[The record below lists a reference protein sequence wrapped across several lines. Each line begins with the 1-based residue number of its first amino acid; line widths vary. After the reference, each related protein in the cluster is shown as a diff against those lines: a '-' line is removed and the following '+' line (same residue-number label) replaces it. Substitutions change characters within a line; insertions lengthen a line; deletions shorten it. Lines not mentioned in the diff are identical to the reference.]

1 MKFVIDTE
9 EMKQNIQKN
18 FEHFNTKLN
27 TMSKQSKN
35 KRETDTIEKLENEL
49 DYAKMMIDWNE
60 KRIKEGKGVFV
71 PSDISKSTQRLILYG
86 VDKLENKLQNKE
98 DV

>member
-1 MKFVIDTE
+1 MKLVIDTE

-18 FEHFNTKLN
+18 FEHFNTKLS
-27 TMSKQSKN
+27 TMSNKSKT
-35 KRETDTIEKLENEL
+35 KRENDTIEKLENEL

-60 KRIKEGKGVFV
+60 KRIKEGKDVFV
-71 PSDISKSTQRLILYG
+71 PSDISKSTQRIIQYG

-98 DV
+98 DS

>member
-1 MKFVIDTE
+1 MKLVIDTE

-27 TMSKQSKN
+27 TMSNKSKN
-35 KRETDTIEKLENEL
+35 KRENDTIEKLENEL

-60 KRIKEGKGVFV
+60 KRIKEGKDVFV

-86 VDKLENKLQNKE
+86 LNKLEKKLQNKE
-98 DV
+98 EV